1 MIGFAEFAASLGLT
15 ELQLSL
21 GLIGFSLLVLV
32 MIYNAMRIRK
42 VEVEDASNDIDQAVT
57 AEPSFSSTD
66 GAVGRSEP
74 TLGATD
80 AAMAAPVISAAKIDP
95 LIDCVVALRLPESI
109 SGEEIL
115 GHLND
120 WPKNSLFTW
129 MCEGLNANSV
139 WESVVMTGAYTELQ
153 LAIQLANRTGPIG
166 IVDLSDFVSK
176 AQGLANA
183 LDAEIDLPPV
193 NEVIEEAKNLDQFA
207 AQSDIQLGITV
218 IPKEGMWNLSTIQSV
233 ATKAGFLLSRDGR
246 DYQRIISNVV
256 VYKLVAD
263 QANFLRDDL
272 TKANIQYVTLL
283 LDLPRVPYVMTPF
296 KIMLDD
302 AKLLAESL
310 NGNLVDD
317 AGRPL
322 VDEAV
327 SAITAQLGEIYQAMD
342 QHGIP
347 AGSTTAS
354 RLFS

>member
-1 MIGFAEFAASLGLT
+1 MMGFSEFAASLGLS

-21 GLIGFSLLVLV
+21 GVIGFSLLVLV
-32 MIYNAMRIRK
+32 MIYNAMRIRN
-42 VEVEDASNDIDQAVT
+42 VEVEDLSTNIDQAS
-57 AEPSFSSTD
+57 ASESSFTSVD
-66 GAVGRSEP
+66 GVVGRSEP

-80 AAMAAPVISAAKIDP
+80 TPISIAAVSSAKIDP

-109 SGEEIL
+109 TGEEIL
-115 GHLND
+115 SHLAD

-129 MCEGLNANSV
+129 MCEGLNADSA
-139 WESVVMTGAYTELQ
+139 WESVVITGAYTELQ

-176 AQGLANA
+176 AQALANA

-218 IPKEGMWNLSTIQSV
+218 IPREGMWSLSTIQSV
-233 ATKAGFLLSRDGR
+233 ATKAKFLLSRDGR
-246 DYQRIISNVV
+246 DYQRIMSNVV

-272 TKANIQYVTLL
+272 SKSNIQYVTLL
-283 LDLPRVPYVMTPF
+283 LDLPRVPYAMTPF

-302 AKLLAESL
+302 AQLLAESL

-327 SAITAQLGEIYQAMD
+327 SSITSQLGEIYQAMD